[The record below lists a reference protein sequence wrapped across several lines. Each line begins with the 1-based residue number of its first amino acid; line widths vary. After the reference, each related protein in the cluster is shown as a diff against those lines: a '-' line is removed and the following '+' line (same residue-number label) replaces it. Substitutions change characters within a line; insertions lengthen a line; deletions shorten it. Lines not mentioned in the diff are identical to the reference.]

1 MPAATLP
8 EAADHELPYRRLAET
23 EPVLAGL
30 IRTYGEPDPFLWAD
44 GGRTGTSHFA
54 AMTLHIIGQQI
65 STTVAFTVY
74 DRIAAATGSVLD
86 PRGVLALGADRLRAC
101 GLSRAK
107 ADYLLGLAQAQT
119 DRAIDIEH
127 LSGLDDTAATA
138 ALTAIRGIGLWSA
151 QMFLVHQ
158 LRRPDV
164 LPAGDIGIRR
174 GIRLAWEL
182 PETPSVEESRL
193 KAIPWTPYRT
203 YAAALLWRSLR
214 PAEPLTAA

>member
-1 MPAATLP
+1 VPAAAP
-8 EAADHELPYRRLAET
+8 PDAAGHEVAYQRLAET

-30 IRTYGEPDPFLWAD
+30 IRTYGKPDPFLWAD

-54 AMTLHIIGQQI
+54 AMALHIIGQQI
-65 STTVAFTVY
+65 STTVAFTIY
-74 DRIAAATGSVLD
+74 DRIAATTGSVLD

-119 DRAIDIEH
+119 DGTIDIEH
-127 LSGLDDTAATA
+127 LSGLDDTEATA
-138 ALTAIRGIGLWSA
+138 ALTAMRGIGLWSA

-158 LRRPDV
+158 LQRPDV
-164 LPAGDIGIRR
+164 LPAGDVGIRR

-182 PETPSVEESRL
+182 PETPSVEEARITAL
-193 KAIPWTPYRT
+193 PWSPYRT

-214 PAEPLTAA
+214 PADPIPAP